1 MGSSAVQPRLAAP
14 GSALTHRRA
23 RRRYGPPRVP
33 RPSPS
38 SLWRMRGLVE
48 AVGTAG
54 SRSRRGEAPR
64 LRRRRRAL
72 SSPLPPHFQAVAT
85 TTASAAGGAAAYC
98 LSPRRRC
105 GAAPARPAGE
115 PRAPH
120 GGVAGGERGALPL
133 RAVLRRGPERGSGAA
148 GAGRGRAGGDEWAAR
163 ERPPALRLPPP
174 SAAPFTHCLPRGRGA
189 PCRSRSPTSGP
200 PPLPEWGARPP
211 CPFRCLD
218 PRPSRSAPMGAG
230 AVVAAAAAPRVPPVR
245 ESANKCC
252 GREGA
257 ALGGRRER
265 GALSAPVPGGAA
277 GAPARVGDVQPEGTH
292 FGTVPWAQLC

>member
-1 MGSSAVQPRLAAP
+1 MSISVGTSTSHPTLITLPQRRSCGQPQPSLATRGDRPGVFLLVSRSLMGSSAVQPRLAAR

-54 SRSRRGEAPR
+54 NRSRRGEAPR

-120 GGVAGGERGALPL
+120 G
-133 RAVLRRGPERGSGAA
+133 
-148 GAGRGRAGGDEWAAR
+148 
-163 ERPPALRLPPP
+163 
-174 SAAPFTHCLPRGRGA
+174 
-189 PCRSRSPTSGP
+189 
-200 PPLPEWGARPP
+200 
-211 CPFRCLD
+211 
-218 PRPSRSAPMGAG
+218 
-230 AVVAAAAAPRVPPVR
+230 
-245 ESANKCC
+245 ESA
-252 GREGA
+252 
-257 ALGGRRER
+257 
-265 GALSAPVPGGAA
+265 
-277 GAPARVGDVQPEGTH
+277 T
-292 FGTVPWAQLC
+292 